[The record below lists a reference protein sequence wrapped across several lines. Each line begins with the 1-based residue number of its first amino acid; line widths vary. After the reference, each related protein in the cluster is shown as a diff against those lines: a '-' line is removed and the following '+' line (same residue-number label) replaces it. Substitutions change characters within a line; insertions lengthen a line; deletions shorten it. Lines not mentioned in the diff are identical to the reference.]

1 MFRIKTLSPTTRI
14 EDLTTTTDAAAP
26 VALPTAELAVIAG
39 GGRWRPSWTMPQD
52 PDDIF
57 RDDG

>member
-1 MFRIKTLSPTTRI
+1 MFRTKTLSPTTRI
-14 EDLTTTTDAAAP
+14 EDLADSKPATEA

-39 GGRWRPSWTMPQD
+39 GTWRPSWTNPRD
-52 PDDIF
+52 ADDIF